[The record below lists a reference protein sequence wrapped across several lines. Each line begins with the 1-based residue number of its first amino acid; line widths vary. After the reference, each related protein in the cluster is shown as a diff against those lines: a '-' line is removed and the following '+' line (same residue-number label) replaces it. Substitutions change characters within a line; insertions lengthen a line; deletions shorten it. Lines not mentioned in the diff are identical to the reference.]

1 MSETSSDDET
11 EFVEVEETPV
21 IKTIKNAKGRK
32 AGLALA
38 REKNTAQ
45 RRAVKNVMEAH
56 KAVEKVKQLSDKAK
70 TAYTLTKQKAMTAGI
85 PLPDAP
91 TMENQMGQ
99 MLEAMRSEI
108 ERLRSIKEPE
118 PPKLEIKEKKE
129 KKDNPKPKKIYK
141 KKEPIEL
148 DIPKNEVVYEPPPA
162 PAPLSVR
169 EQAWRDREDTQ
180 ARNIEFLRK
189 ALGRELK

>member
-1 MSETSSDDET
+1 MSENSSDDET

-70 TAYTLTKQKAMTAGI
+70 TAYTLTKQKALSAGLT
-85 PLPDAP
+85 LPEAP
-91 TMENQMGQ
+91 TLENQMGD
-99 MLEAMRSEI
+99 MLREMRDEI
-108 ERLRSIKEPE
+108 QRLRSIKEPE
-118 PPKLEIKEKKE
+118 PKMEVKEK
-129 KKDNPKPKKIYK
+129 KPKKIYK
-141 KKEPIEL
+141 KKPKPEPLEL
-148 DIPKNEVVYEPPPA
+148 DIPKNEIVYEPPPA
-162 PAPLSVR
+162 PAPMSAR
-169 EQAWRDREDTQ
+169 EQMFREKQ
-180 ARNIEFLRK
+180 EAQQRNIDFLRK
-189 ALGRELK
+189 ALGREFK

>member
-21 IKTIKNAKGRK
+21 IKTIRNAKGRK

-91 TMENQMGQ
+91 TMENQMGD
-99 MLEAMRSEI
+99 MLREMKEEI
-108 ERLRSIKEPE
+108 QRLRSMKEPE

-129 KKDNPKPKKIYK
+129 KPKPKRVYK

-148 DIPKNEVVYEPPPA
+148 DIPKNEIVYEPPPA
-162 PAPLSVR
+162 PAPMSRR
-169 EQAWRDREDTQ
+169 EQAFREKQ
-180 ARNIEFLRK
+180 EAQQRNIDFLRK
-189 ALGRELK
+189 AMGRELK

>member
-129 KKDNPKPKKIYK
+129 KSKPKRVYK

-162 PAPLSVR
+162 PAPISAR

-180 ARNIEFLRK
+180 QRNIDFLRK